1 MLVSSINFCRMYI
14 EILEQIDSTIL
25 SAYYPAIRNLYRTD
39 PRDLV
44 TPEQVFISRDHAFG
58 FVYCLLIREHK
69 RLTERVKNAV
79 V

>member
-1 MLVSSINFCRMYI
+1 
-14 EILEQIDSTIL
+14 
-25 SAYYPAIRNLYRTD
+25 
-39 PRDLV
+39 V

-69 RLTERVKNAV
+69 RLTERAENAV

>member
-1 MLVSSINFCRMYI
+1 MLVSSTNFCLIYI
-14 EILEQIDSTIL
+14 EILEQIDPTIL
-25 SAYYPAIRNLYRTD
+25 PAYYPAIRNLYCTD

-69 RLTERVKNAV
+69 RLLERANHATV
-79 V
+79 